1 MKLFYQKY
9 LPMKISPAK
18 VSLNCR
24 IALAK
29 HLSKY
34 EFNVEKQVSWLLIRS
49 ITGSERCNGIEKI
62 KINKRKKTIES
73 DTWHMTEFRLF

>member
-9 LPMKISPAK
+9 LPVKISPAK

-24 IALAK
+24 ITLAK
-29 HLSKY
+29 HLSLY
-34 EFNVEKQVSWLLIRS
+34 AFNVEKQVSWLLIGS
-49 ITGSERCNGIEKI
+49 ITRNITRYKGIDKI

-73 DTWHMTEFRLF
+73 DLVANKKVKN